1 MASFQ
6 KLLPIPAALNI
17 IVLTMDAGNEIDD
30 EIAAWIVMNKY
41 PEGYMVYFCQVPG
54 ASTEL
59 DVISHRI
66 QRMQEIFPTEFGTQ
80 DIWCPDPENMR
91 SSKFV
96 LCTFSDLLLTLKF
109 HSFDS
114 RSPFIVDW
122 FIQIAPMWGFEP
134 EDFSRFAIGTR
145 VFMGDL
151 ENPDNSIN
159 GTKAMPKN
167 EYGDFLRNQFKR
179 QQDMLLTLSE
189 NTIPIPTS
197 FARQVP
203 TPVKFINRLPPNMS
217 SQLLQ
222 TAFNQFVGRVDP
234 TLAWAE
240 NISIVNHAT
249 ILKMLPSSKLYDIL
263 TTQSDMRVKIL
274 VNKFLEPIAIKPVE
288 YTTRLEQIANA
299 VEYITKVEYD
309 ESGSFNA
316 KALKDPNVAF
326 QNWLQY
332 ITENDCNL
340 TPFYDGLAIVAMM
353 KGILPPVEECL
364 EIIKTI

>member
-1 MASFQ
+1 MSLT
-6 KLLPIPAALNI
+6 KTLPIPTALKT

-30 EIAAWIVMNKY
+30 EIAAWIAMNKY
-41 PEGYMVYFCQVPG
+41 PKGYMVYFCQVPG
-54 ASTEL
+54 ASTDL

-66 QRMQEIFPTEFGTQ
+66 QRMRDVFPTEFGKQ
-80 DIWCPDPENMR
+80 DIWCPDPENML

-96 LCTFSDLLLTLKF
+96 LCTFSDLLQTLKVLNISQF
-109 HSFDS
+109 K
-114 RSPFIVDW
+114 VEW
-122 FIQIAPMWGFEP
+122 FIQIAPLWGFEP
-134 EDFSRFAIGTR
+134 DNFKSFAIRTSI
-145 VFMGDL
+145 FMGDL
-151 ENPDNSIN
+151 ENPENSIN

-240 NISIVNHAT
+240 NISIVNHST
-249 ILKMLPSSKLYDIL
+249 ILKMLPASKMYDIL
-263 TTQSDMRVKIL
+263 TTPSNLRVTIL
-274 VNKFLEPIAIKPVE
+274 VNKFLVPIAIKSVE

-299 VEYITKVEYD
+299 VEYITKVQYD

-326 QNWLQY
+326 KNWLQY

>member
-1 MASFQ
+1 
-6 KLLPIPAALNI
+6 
-17 IVLTMDAGNEIDD
+17 
-30 EIAAWIVMNKY
+30 
-41 PEGYMVYFCQVPG
+41 
-54 ASTEL
+54 
-59 DVISHRI
+59 
-66 QRMQEIFPTEFGTQ
+66 
-80 DIWCPDPENMR
+80 
-91 SSKFV
+91 
-96 LCTFSDLLLTLKF
+96 
-109 HSFDS
+109 
-114 RSPFIVDW
+114 
-122 FIQIAPMWGFEP
+122 
-134 EDFSRFAIGTR
+134 
-145 VFMGDL
+145 
-151 ENPDNSIN
+151 
-159 GTKAMPKN
+159 MPKN

-179 QQDMLLTLSE
+179 QQDMFFSLCE

-203 TPVKFINRLPPNMS
+203 TPVKFIIRLPPNMS

-240 NISIVNHAT
+240 NISIVNHST

-263 TTQSDMRVKIL
+263 TTQSDLRVKIL
-274 VNKFLEPIAIKPVE
+274 VNKFLEPVAIKPVE
-288 YTTRLEQIANA
+288 YTTRLEQIVNA
-299 VEYITKVEYD
+299 VEYITKVQYD